1 MIANIKNSIRL
12 NLKNIP
18 GWRTSRKILVLECDD
33 YGSTRMPSE
42 NAYERLSSAGLNI
55 GSARYD
61 RYETIETR
69 EDLEQ
74 MFEVLY
80 EVRDQHNKPAVMT
93 AVTSMT
99 NPDFGKIRSSGFNAY
114 FYEKFTDTLKRYY
127 PESNVFEMW
136 KQGMDA
142 GIFVPELHGREHITV
157 QLWMQKLREG
167 DKDLL
172 FAFDEGFVSLAVP
185 GIHSIAKGF
194 RAEFYFDSEDQKPF
208 LVNSIKDSVILFWE
222 IFGFSPRVF
231 VPSNGI
237 FNPEFD
243 RVVAGAGVRFLN
255 VNHSMP
261 YCVNRGDL
269 KYRHFITGQKG
280 PEGLT
285 YYTRNC
291 AFEPTEASYNG
302 IGFTMKQVEAAFR
315 WGKPAI
321 ISTHRGN
328 FAGGIDDSNRKY
340 GLGELRKLLK
350 AIVKKWPDVEF
361 LSSGDA
367 LDFMQQSR

>member
-1 MIANIKNSIRL
+1 MIDSIKNSIRL

-18 GWRTSRKILVLECDD
+18 GWRTTRKILVLECDD
-33 YGSTRMPSE
+33 WGSIRMPSAD
-42 NAYERLSSAGLNI
+42 AYERLIAAGLNI

-61 RYETIETR
+61 RYETIETK

-74 MFEVLY
+74 MFEVLD

-93 AVTSMT
+93 AVSSMT
-99 NPDFGKIRSSGFNAY
+99 NPDFEKIRSSGFNEY
-114 FYEKFTDTLKRYY
+114 YYERFTDTLKRYF
-127 PESNVFEMW
+127 PKSDVFGMW
-136 KQGMDA
+136 KQGLDA
-142 GIFVPELHGREHITV
+142 GIFVPELHGREHLTV

-172 FAFDEGFVSLAVP
+172 SAFDEGFVSLAVP
-185 GIHSIAKGF
+185 GIHPIAKGF
-194 RAEFYFDSEDQKPF
+194 RAEFYFNSEEQKPF
-208 LVNSIKDSVILFWE
+208 LVNSIKDSVLLFWE
-222 IFGFSPRVF
+222 IFGLLPTVF

-243 RVVAGAGVRFLN
+243 RVVAEAGVRFLN
-255 VNHSMP
+255 VSHSMP
-261 YCVNRGDL
+261 YCLNDGDL

-291 AFEPTEASYNG
+291 AFEPTEVNYHG
-302 IGFTMKQVEAAFR
+302 IDFTLKQIAAAFR

-340 GLGELRKLLK
+340 GLEELRKLLR
-350 AIVKKWPDVEF
+350 AVTNKWPEVEF
-361 LSSGDA
+361 MSSRDA
-367 LDFMQQSR
+367 LNIMSQSK